1 MRQHV
6 LCPVKFDRLV
16 RTMTTDPELKPFAE
30 ILQKALKSVPP
41 GSSPV
46 FCLLADIWASPQALA
61 PEKRDLLVS
70 HLRPFKLRCKTGE
83 FILST
88 SGDHIN
94 ISEGALN
101 LTWCASYASWFIYR
115 AYVDAQKAGGS
126 TVKLGRDKE
135 AVLALDLYEWAIAC
149 VKSKRYEPWPA
160 WAPRPTRLPESEALH
175 VATEI
180 FLTTI
185 GWMLLH
191 ELGHIAHQHP
201 VLVTAI
207 AKAEEHEADRF
218 ATSHVLEGVLDP
230 AILLKRSIGI
240 ALANVILILID
251 FIASSPVDSH
261 PDPEERLSRNLREN
275 QLADSNP
282 VHAFAT
288 ALMQVHLQRFGVKL
302 ELKENENFASFV
314 DDFCLALKRHRQQ

>member
-1 MRQHV
+1 
-6 LCPVKFDRLV
+6 
-16 RTMTTDPELKPFAE
+16 MTTGPELKPFSE
-30 ILQKALKSVPP
+30 ILEKALKSVPADA
-41 GSSPV
+41 SPV

-61 PEKRDLLVS
+61 PEKRDLLIS
-70 HLRPFKLRCKTGE
+70 HLRPLKLRPKTGE
-83 FILST
+83 FVFSS
-88 SGDHIN
+88 SGEYIN

-101 LTWCASYASWFIYR
+101 LLWCASYASWFIYR
-115 AYVDAQKAGGS
+115 AYLDAQKAGAP
-126 TVKLGRDKE
+126 TVNLGKDRE
-135 AVLALDLYEWAIAC
+135 AVIALNLYEWAIAC
-149 VKSKRYEPWPA
+149 ARSSKYEPWPA
-160 WAPRPTRLPESEALH
+160 WAPRPTRSPQTEALH

-180 FLTTI
+180 FLTTT

-201 VLVTAI
+201 VLVTAN

-218 ATSHVLEGVLDP
+218 ATSHVLEGVSDP

-251 FIASSPVDSH
+251 FIVSSPIDSH

-275 QLADSNP
+275 QLAESNP

-288 ALMQVHLQRFGVKL
+288 ALMQVHLQRFGVNL
-302 ELKENENFASFV
+302 VLNENQNFASFI
-314 DDFCLALKRHRQQ
+314 DDFCLALRRHRQQ